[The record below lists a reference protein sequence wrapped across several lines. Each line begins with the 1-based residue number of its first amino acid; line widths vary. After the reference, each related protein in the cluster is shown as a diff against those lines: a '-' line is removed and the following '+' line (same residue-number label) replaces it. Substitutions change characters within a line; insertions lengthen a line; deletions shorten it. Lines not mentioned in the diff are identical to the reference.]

1 MGSSPSLPAEGGGC
15 VGQTHRS
22 CRRPIAIALA
32 AARREPARVH
42 LQLQVILRQRSQIV
56 LYIITL
62 ENSERKV
69 I

>member
-1 MGSSPSLPAEGGGC
+1 MGSSPSLPAEGGG

-22 CRRPIAIALA
+22 CRRPVATALA

-62 ENSERKV
+62 ENMKEK
-69 I
+69 